1 MAKLGFLFAGQ
12 GAQYIGM
19 GKEFFDKFEES
30 REIFKISSDALGLDM
45 EELCFNDPDGLLN
58 KTEFTQP
65 AIVTTNMAILTALDK
80 LGIKS
85 DISCGLSL
93 GEYSAL
99 IHSGAINFEDGVK
112 LVKKRGKF
120 MQEAVAEGV
129 GGMVAVLRMTPEQV
143 DEIIAKSSEYG
154 IVEGANYNS
163 PGQIVISGELKA
175 LDKAMEFIKEA
186 GGRAIKL
193 PVSAPFHCSMLQPA
207 AEKLED
213 ELNKISINK
222 LNGIVMSNVKGDI
235 YSDGDNVIELLT
247 SQVKKPVLF
256 VNDIEK
262 MIENGVDTF
271 IEIGPGKALSG
282 FVKKINKNV
291 TVLNVEDLNSLEK
304 TLLKLKEMEVL

>member
-30 REIFKISSDALGLDM
+30 REIFKLSSAALGLDM
-45 EELCFNDPDGLLN
+45 EELCFNDPEGLLN

-65 AIVTTNMAILTALDK
+65 AIVTTNMAILIALDK

-143 DEIIAKSSEYG
+143 DEVIEKSSEYG

-163 PGQIVISGELKA
+163 PGQIVISGELEA

-207 AEKLED
+207 AEKLEE
-213 ELNKISINK
+213 ELKKISINK
-222 LNGIVMSNVKGDI
+222 LNGVVMSNVKGDS
-235 YSDGDNVIELLT
+235 YSEDDDIIELLT

-256 VNDIEK
+256 INDIEK
-262 MIENGVDTF
+262 MIENGVDIF

-304 TLLKLKEMEVL
+304 TLSKLKEMEVL

>member
-12 GAQYIGM
+12 GAQYVGM
-19 GKEFFDKFEES
+19 GKEFFDNFEES
-30 REIFKISSDALGLDM
+30 KEVFKRSS
-45 EELCFNDPDGLLN
+45 E
-58 KTEFTQP
+58 
-65 AIVTTNMAILTALDK
+65 ALDK
-80 LGIKS
+80 LGVKS
-85 DISCGLSL
+85 HISCGLSL

-120 MQEAVAEGV
+120 MQEAVAEGI

-143 DEIIAKSSEYG
+143 DEIIEKSSPYG

-163 PGQIVISGELKA
+163 PGQIVISGELVA
-175 LDKAMEFIKEA
+175 LEKAMEFIKEV

-222 LNGIVMSNVKGDI
+222 LNGIVMSNVKGEAYLED
-235 YSDGDNVIELLT
+235 DNIIELLT

-256 VNDIEK
+256 INDIEK
-262 MIENGVDTF
+262 MIESGVDTF

-291 TVLNVEDLNSLEK
+291 TVLNVEDLKSLEK
-304 TLLKLKEMEVL
+304 TLSKLKEMEVL

>member
-1 MAKLGFLFAGQ
+1 
-12 GAQYIGM
+12 
-19 GKEFFDKFEES
+19 
-30 REIFKISSDALGLDM
+30 M
-45 EELCFNDPDGLLN
+45 EELCFSDPEGLLN

-65 AIVTTNMAILTALDK
+65 AIITTNMAILKALDK
-80 LGIKS
+80 LGVKS
-85 DISCGLSL
+85 HISCGLSL

-99 IHSGAINFEDGVK
+99 IHSCAINFEDGVK

-120 MQEAVAEGV
+120 MQEAVAEGI

-143 DEIIAKSSEYG
+143 DEIIEKTSPYG

-163 PGQIVISGELKA
+163 PGQIVISGELVA
-175 LDKAMEFIKEA
+175 LEKAMEFIKEV

-222 LNGIVMSNVKGDI
+222 LNGIVMSNVKGEAYLED
-235 YSDGDNVIELLT
+235 DNIIELLT

-256 VNDIEK
+256 INDIEK
-262 MIENGVDTF
+262 MIESGVDTF

-291 TVLNVEDLNSLEK
+291 TVLNVEDLKSLEK
-304 TLLKLKEMEVL
+304 TLSKLREMEVL

>member
-19 GKEFFDKFEES
+19 GKEFFDNFEES
-30 REIFKISSDALGLDM
+30 REVFKRSSKALKIDM
-45 EELCFNDPDGLLN
+45 EELCFNDPKGLLN

-65 AIVTTNMAILTALDK
+65 AIITTNMAILEALNK
-80 LGIKS
+80 LGVKS

-99 IHSGAINFEDGVK
+99 IYSGAINFEEGVK

-120 MQEAVAEGV
+120 MQEAVPEGL

-143 DEIIAKSSEYG
+143 DEIIKKASPYG

-163 PGQIVISGELKA
+163 PGQIVISGELVA
-175 LDKAMEFIKEA
+175 LEKAMEFIKEV

-207 AEKLED
+207 AEKLD
-213 ELNKISINK
+213 KELNKISIGDIK
-222 LNGIVMSNVKGDI
+222 GKVMSNVKGDFYKEEDDI
-235 YSDGDNVIELLT
+235 IKLLT

-256 VNDIEK
+256 VDDIEK
-262 MIENGVDTF
+262 MIESGVDTF
-271 IEIGPGKALSG
+271 VEIGPGKTLSG

-291 TVLNVEDLNSLEK
+291 TVLNVEDLSSLEK
-304 TLLKLKEMEVL
+304 TLSKLKEMEVL

>member
-30 REIFKISSDALGLDM
+30 REIFKLSSAALGLDM
-45 EELCFNDPDGLLN
+45 EKLCFNDPEGLLN

-65 AIVTTNMAILTALDK
+65 AIVTTNMAILVALDK

-120 MQEAVAEGV
+120 MQEAVAEGI

-143 DEIIAKSSEYG
+143 DEVIEKSSEYG

-207 AEKLED
+207 AEKLEE
-213 ELNKISINK
+213 ELKKISINK
-222 LNGIVMSNVKGDI
+222 LNSVVMSNVKGDS
-235 YSDGDNVIELLT
+235 YSEDDDIIELLT

-256 VNDIEK
+256 INDIEK
-262 MIENGVDTF
+262 MIENGVDIF
-271 IEIGPGKALSG
+271 VEIGPGKALSG

-304 TLLKLKEMEVL
+304 TLSKLKEMEVL

>member
-30 REIFKISSDALGLDM
+30 REIFKLSSAALGLDM
-45 EELCFNDPDGLLN
+45 EELCFNDPEGLLN

-65 AIVTTNMAILTALDK
+65 AIVTTNMAILIALDK

-143 DEIIAKSSEYG
+143 NEIIEKSSEYG

-163 PGQIVISGELKA
+163 PGQIVISGELEA

-207 AEKLED
+207 AEKLEE
-213 ELNKISINK
+213 ELKKISINK
-222 LNGIVMSNVKGDI
+222 LNGVVMSNVKGDY
-235 YSDGDNVIELLT
+235 YSEDDDIIELLT

-256 VNDIEK
+256 INDIEK
-262 MIENGVDTF
+262 MIENGVDIF

-304 TLLKLKEMEVL
+304 TLSKLKEMEVL

>member
-12 GAQYIGM
+12 GAQYVGM

-30 REIFKISSDALGLDM
+30 KEIFKISSAVLGLNM
-45 EELCFNDPDGLLN
+45 EELCFSDPDGLLS

-65 AIVTTNMAILTALDK
+65 AIVTTNMAILSALK
-80 LGIKS
+80 SLGINS

-99 IHSGAINFEDGVK
+99 IHSGAIDFEDGVN

-120 MQEAVAEGV
+120 MQEAVPEGK
-129 GGMVAVLRMTPEQV
+129 GGMVAVLRMTKEQV
-143 DEIIAKSSEYG
+143 DEIIEKSSEFG

-163 PGQIVISGELKA
+163 PAQIVISGELEA
-175 LDKAMEFIKEA
+175 LEKAMEFIKEA

-207 AEKLED
+207 ADKLEK
-213 ELNKISINK
+213 ELENITINKI
-222 LNGIVMSNVKGDI
+222 NGTVMSNVKGEAYLEEDSI
-235 YSDGDNVIELLT
+235 IELLT
-247 SQVKKPVLF
+247 SQVKKSVLF
-256 VNDIEK
+256 VNDIEN

-291 TVLNVEDLNSLEK
+291 TVLNVEDLSSLDK
-304 TLLKLKEMEVL
+304 TLSKLKEMEVL

>member
-12 GAQYIGM
+12 GAQYVGM

-30 REIFKISSDALGLDM
+30 KEIFKISSNALGLDM

-120 MQEAVAEGV
+120 MQEAVAEGI

-143 DEIIAKSSEYG
+143 DEIIEKSSEYG
-154 IVEGANYNS
+154 VVEGANYNS

-186 GGRAIKL
+186 GGRAVKL

-207 AEKLED
+207 AEKLEE
-213 ELNKISINK
+213 ELKKISINE
-222 LNGIVMSNVKGDI
+222 LNGVVMSNVKGEAYSEDDDI
-235 YSDGDNVIELLT
+235 IELLT
-247 SQVKKPVLF
+247 SQVKKSVLF

-262 MIENGVDTF
+262 MLENGVDTF

-304 TLLKLKEMEVL
+304 TLSKLKDMEVL

>member
-19 GKEFFDKFEES
+19 GKEFFDNFEES
-30 REIFKISSDALGLDM
+30 REVFKRSSKALKIDM
-45 EELCFNDPDGLLN
+45 EELCFNDPKGLLN

-65 AIVTTNMAILTALDK
+65 AIITTNMAILEALNK
-80 LGIKS
+80 LGVKS

-99 IHSGAINFEDGVK
+99 IYSGAINFEEGVK

-120 MQEAVAEGV
+120 MQEAVPEGL

-143 DEIIAKSSEYG
+143 DEIIKKASPYG

-163 PGQIVISGELKA
+163 PGQIVISGELVA
-175 LDKAMEFIKEA
+175 LEKAMEFIKEV

-207 AEKLED
+207 AEKLEK
-213 ELNKISINK
+213 ELNKISIGDIK
-222 LNGIVMSNVKGDI
+222 GKVMSNVKGDFYKEEDDI
-235 YSDGDNVIELLT
+235 IKLLT

-256 VNDIEK
+256 VDDIEK
-262 MIENGVDTF
+262 MIESGVDTF
-271 IEIGPGKALSG
+271 VEIGPGKTLSG

-291 TVLNVEDLNSLEK
+291 TVLNVEDLSSLEK
-304 TLLKLKEMEVL
+304 TLSKLKEMEVL

>member
-30 REIFKISSDALGLDM
+30 REIFKLSSAALGLDM
-45 EELCFNDPDGLLN
+45 EELCFNDPEGLLN

-65 AIVTTNMAILTALDK
+65 AIVTTNMAILIALDK

-143 DEIIAKSSEYG
+143 NEIIEKSSEYG

-163 PGQIVISGELKA
+163 PGQIVISGELEA

-207 AEKLED
+207 AEKLEE
-213 ELNKISINK
+213 ELKKISINK
-222 LNGIVMSNVKGDI
+222 LNGVVMSNVKGDS
-235 YSDGDNVIELLT
+235 YSEDDDIIELLT

-256 VNDIEK
+256 INDIEK
-262 MIENGVDTF
+262 MIENGVDIF

-304 TLLKLKEMEVL
+304 TLSKLKEMEVL

>member
-30 REIFKISSDALGLDM
+30 REIFKLSSAVLGLDM
-45 EELCFNDPDGLLN
+45 EDLCFNDPEGLLN

-65 AIVTTNMAILTALDK
+65 AIVTTNMAILVALDK

-120 MQEAVAEGV
+120 MQEAVTEGI

-143 DEIIAKSSEYG
+143 DEVIEKSSEYG

-207 AEKLED
+207 AEKLEE
-213 ELNKISINK
+213 ELKKISINK
-222 LNGIVMSNVKGDI
+222 LNGVVMSNVKGDS
-235 YSDGDNVIELLT
+235 YSEDDDIIELLT

-256 VNDIEK
+256 INDIEK
-262 MIENGVDTF
+262 MIENGVDIF
-271 IEIGPGKALSG
+271 VEIGPGKALSG

-304 TLLKLKEMEVL
+304 TLSKLKEMEVL

>member
-12 GAQYIGM
+12 GAQYVGM
-19 GKEFFDKFEES
+19 GKEFFDKFDES
-30 REIFKISSDALGLDM
+30 KEIFEISSNALGIDM
-45 EELCFNDPDGLLN
+45 KELCFNDKEGLLN

-65 AIVTTNMAILTALDK
+65 AIITTNMAILSVLKK
-80 LGIKS
+80 LGINS

-120 MQEAVAEGV
+120 MQEAVEEGK
-129 GGMVAVLRMTPEQV
+129 GGMVAVLRMNKEQV
-143 DEIIAKSSEYG
+143 DEVIKKSSEFG

-163 PGQIVISGELKA
+163 PAQIVISGELKA
-175 LDKAMEFIKEA
+175 LEKAIEFVKEA

-207 AEKLED
+207 AEKLEQ
-213 ELNKISINK
+213 ELENIKINKI
-222 LNGIVMSNVKGDI
+222 NGTVMSNVKGEA
-235 YSDGDNVIELLT
+235 YSEDDSIIELLT
-247 SQVKKPVLF
+247 SQVKKSVLF
-256 VNDIEK
+256 INDIQN
-262 MIENGVDTF
+262 MIDAGVDTF

-282 FVKKINKNV
+282 FVKKIDKNV
-291 TVLNVEDLNSLEK
+291 TVLNVEDLNSLDK
-304 TLLKLKEMEVL
+304 TLSKLKEMEVL

>member
-30 REIFKISSDALGLDM
+30 REIFKLSSAALGLDM
-45 EELCFNDPDGLLN
+45 EELCFNDPEGLLN

-65 AIVTTNMAILTALDK
+65 AIVTTNMAILVALDK

-120 MQEAVAEGV
+120 MQEAVAEGI
-129 GGMVAVLRMTPEQV
+129 GGMVAVLRMKPEQV
-143 DEIIAKSSEYG
+143 DEVIEKSSEYG

-175 LDKAMEFIKEA
+175 LDKATEFIKEA

-207 AEKLED
+207 AEKLEE
-213 ELNKISINK
+213 ELKKISINK
-222 LNGIVMSNVKGDI
+222 LNSVVMSNVKGDS
-235 YSDGDNVIELLT
+235 YSEDDDIIELLT

-256 VNDIEK
+256 INDIEK
-262 MIENGVDTF
+262 MIENGVDIF
-271 IEIGPGKALSG
+271 VEIGPGKALSG

-304 TLLKLKEMEVL
+304 TLSKLKEMEVL

>member
-30 REIFKISSDALGLDM
+30 REIFKLSSAALGLDM
-45 EELCFNDPDGLLN
+45 EELCFNDPEGLLN

-65 AIVTTNMAILTALDK
+65 AIVTTNMAILVALDK

-120 MQEAVAEGV
+120 MQEAVAEGI
-129 GGMVAVLRMTPEQV
+129 GGMVAVLRMKPEQV
-143 DEIIAKSSEYG
+143 DEVIEKSSEYG

-207 AEKLED
+207 AEKLEE
-213 ELNKISINK
+213 ELKKISINK
-222 LNGIVMSNVKGDI
+222 LNSVVMSNVKGDS
-235 YSDGDNVIELLT
+235 YSEDDDIIELLT

-256 VNDIEK
+256 INDIEK
-262 MIENGVDTF
+262 MIENGVDIF
-271 IEIGPGKALSG
+271 VEIGPGKALSG

-304 TLLKLKEMEVL
+304 TLSKLKEMEVL

>member
-12 GAQYIGM
+12 GAQYVGM

-30 REIFKISSDALGLDM
+30 KEIFKISSNALGLDM

-120 MQEAVAEGV
+120 MQEAVAEGI

-143 DEIIAKSSEYG
+143 DEIIEKSSEYG
-154 IVEGANYNS
+154 VVEGANYNS

-186 GGRAIKL
+186 GGRTVKL

-207 AEKLED
+207 AEKLEE
-213 ELNKISINK
+213 ELKKISINE
-222 LNGIVMSNVKGDI
+222 LNGVVMSNVKGEAYSEDDDI
-235 YSDGDNVIELLT
+235 IELLT
-247 SQVKKPVLF
+247 SQVKKSVLF

-262 MIENGVDTF
+262 MLENGVDTF

-304 TLLKLKEMEVL
+304 TLSKLKDMEVL

>member
-30 REIFKISSDALGLDM
+30 RKIFKLSSAALGLDM
-45 EELCFNDPDGLLN
+45 EDLCFNDPEGLLN

-65 AIVTTNMAILTALDK
+65 AIVTTNMAILVALDK

-120 MQEAVAEGV
+120 MQEAVAEGI

-143 DEIIAKSSEYG
+143 DEVIEKSSEYG

-207 AEKLED
+207 AEKLEE
-213 ELNKISINK
+213 ELKKISINK
-222 LNGIVMSNVKGDI
+222 RNGVVMSNVKGDS
-235 YSDGDNVIELLT
+235 YSEDDDIIELLT

-256 VNDIEK
+256 INDIEK
-262 MIENGVDTF
+262 MIENGVDIF
-271 IEIGPGKALSG
+271 VEIGPGKALSG

-304 TLLKLKEMEVL
+304 TLSKLKEMEVL

>member
-1 MAKLGFLFAGQ
+1 
-12 GAQYIGM
+12 
-19 GKEFFDKFEES
+19 
-30 REIFKISSDALGLDM
+30 
-45 EELCFNDPDGLLN
+45 EELCFNDPEGLLN

-65 AIVTTNMAILTALDK
+65 AIITTNMAILTALDK
-80 LGIKS
+80 LGVKS
-85 DISCGLSL
+85 HISCGLSL

-120 MQEAVAEGV
+120 MQEAVAEGI

-143 DEIIAKSSEYG
+143 DEIIEKSSPYG

-163 PGQIVISGELKA
+163 PGQIVISGELVA
-175 LDKAMEFIKEA
+175 LEKAMEFIKEV

-222 LNGIVMSNVKGDI
+222 LNGIVMSNVKGEA
-235 YSDGDNVIELLT
+235 YLEEDNIIELLT

-256 VNDIEK
+256 INDIEK
-262 MIENGVDTF
+262 MIESGVDTF

-291 TVLNVEDLNSLEK
+291 TVLNVEDLKSLEK
-304 TLLKLKEMEVL
+304 TLSKLREMEVL

>member
-12 GAQYIGM
+12 GAQYVGM
-19 GKEFFDKFEES
+19 GKEFFDKFDES
-30 REIFKISSDALGLDM
+30 KEIFEISSNALGIDM
-45 EELCFNDPDGLLN
+45 KELCFNDPEGLLN

-65 AIVTTNMAILTALDK
+65 AIVTTNMAILSVLDK

-85 DISCGLSL
+85 DIGCGLSL

-120 MQEAVAEGV
+120 MQEAVEEGV

-143 DEIIAKSSEYG
+143 DEIIEKSSEFG

-175 LDKAMEFIKEA
+175 LEKAMDFIKEA

-207 AEKLED
+207 AKRLEKELENITI
-213 ELNKISINK
+213 NKIE
-222 LNGIVMSNVKGDI
+222 GTVMSNVKGEAYTEEDSI
-235 YSDGDNVIELLT
+235 INLLT
-247 SQVKKPVLF
+247 EQVKKPVLF
-256 VNDIEK
+256 INDIEN
-262 MIENGVDTF
+262 MINAGVDTF

-291 TVLNVEDLNSLEK
+291 TILNVEDLNSLDK
-304 TLLKLKEMEVL
+304 TLSKLKEMEVL

>member
-30 REIFKISSDALGLDM
+30 REIFKLSSAALGLDM
-45 EELCFNDPDGLLN
+45 EDLCFNDPEGLLN

-65 AIVTTNMAILTALDK
+65 AIVTTNMAILVALDK

-120 MQEAVAEGV
+120 MQEAVAEGI

-143 DEIIAKSSEYG
+143 DEVIEKSSEYG

-207 AEKLED
+207 AEKLEE
-213 ELNKISINK
+213 ELKKISINK
-222 LNGIVMSNVKGDI
+222 LNGVVMSNVKGNSYSEDDDI
-235 YSDGDNVIELLT
+235 IELLT

-256 VNDIEK
+256 INDIEK
-262 MIENGVDTF
+262 MIENGVDIF
-271 IEIGPGKALSG
+271 VEIGPGKALSG

-304 TLLKLKEMEVL
+304 TLSKLKEMEVL

>member
-12 GAQYIGM
+12 GAQYVGM
-19 GKEFFDKFEES
+19 GKEFFDNFEES
-30 REIFKISSDALGLDM
+30 KEVFKRSSEALGMDM
-45 EELCFNDPDGLLN
+45 EELCFNDPEGLLN

-65 AIVTTNMAILTALDK
+65 AIITTNMAILKALDK
-80 LGIKS
+80 LGVKS
-85 DISCGLSL
+85 HISCGLSL

-99 IHSGAINFEDGVK
+99 IHSCAINFEDGVK

-120 MQEAVAEGV
+120 MQEAVAEGI

-143 DEIIAKSSEYG
+143 DEIIEKSSSYG

-163 PGQIVISGELKA
+163 PGQIVISGELVA
-175 LDKAMEFIKEA
+175 LEKAMEFIKEV

-222 LNGIVMSNVKGDI
+222 LNGIVMSNVKGEA
-235 YSDGDNVIELLT
+235 YLEEDNVIELLT

-256 VNDIEK
+256 INDIEK
-262 MIENGVDTF
+262 MIESGVDTF

-291 TVLNVEDLNSLEK
+291 TVLNVEDLKSLEK
-304 TLLKLKEMEVL
+304 TLSKLREMEVL